1 MSTPMS
7 PSISI
12 FLQRIAR
19 SCETLEQLVAIYQ
32 SPNGM
37 PESES
42 LLGAIREHASYMNGQ
57 LDILNTLLPKQ
68 EPVLKGSDLLAV
80 QRLALNSKA

>member
-37 PESES
+37 PESGS

-57 LDILNTLLPKQ
+57 VDILNTLLPKQ
-68 EPVLKGSDLLAV
+68 TTALPEFSHSAV
-80 QRLALNSKA
+80 QLPARNSKV